1 MAQLAKNLPA
11 MRKLGFDP
19 WVGKIPGRRERL
31 PTPGFWPGE
40 FRGQRSLAGYTPW
53 GRKQSCKTDQLSLL
67 LFKTS
72 RNAVKPADV
81 HFQIRTS
88 CLSGD
93 RWKCSG
99 DCPRGGCSTGQAG
112 RRKVQSARD
121 SHTYSRRAPAPPLG
135 WAGLGAAPFSQ
146 GREPEQ
152 RGVTGK

>member
-11 MRKLGFDP
+11 MRKLGVDP

-112 RRKVQSARD
+112 RCKVQRPGTLTHIQGAPLRPAGVGGIGCGAFFSGQRAR
-121 SHTYSRRAPAPPLG
+121 TT
-135 WAGLGAAPFSQ
+135 
-146 GREPEQ
+146 
-152 RGVTGK
+152 RGHR